1 MLQARSK
8 VKSSGRRSSNEKG
21 RKREFLRKNDDIDEE
36 ALAGAKTEIDI
47 LAPTIARDDNRSKWA
62 ATTIATKS
70 IKVLSREF
78 AANKKYRPSGF
89 TTVAYDKN
97 EPKNRYNDIICI
109 DATRVILKD
118 RPSDE
123 DYIHASWMT
132 MPDRFRYICTQGPL
146 LETLEDFWHMIFWEK
161 STVLVQLCN
170 NIEGKHEKCRQYFP
184 KSKGSTESYGPY
196 RVTNK
201 GTKAD
206 PYEDVKQTVLEV
218 KCSGRSFTVNHFAY
232 LVWPDH
238 TAPSDPAPMVGCS
251 KLCRQLAEKN
261 PITVHCSAGIGRS
274 ATFVAIDYAWQKI
287 RDNASV
293 QMVEILKD
301 LRGQRFQ
308 AIQSPIQYIFLHMC
322 LLELAV
328 EDNLIARKGKY
339 SPYLSSYQ
347 TMLRKYNKKVAA
359 AEARAEA
366 QGK

>member
-1 MLQARSK
+1 MAVLEIDKYPLLRARIK
-8 VKSSGRRSSNEKG
+8 TGQIKSEPRIRCRSG
-21 RKREFLRKNDDIDEE
+21 
-36 ALAGAKTEIDI
+36 KTEIDI
-47 LAPTIARDDNRSKWA
+47 PAPTIARDDNRSKWA

-118 RPSDE
+118 RPPDE

-132 MPDRFRYICTQGPL
+132 MPDRFR
-146 LETLEDFWHMIFWEK
+146 K
-161 STVLVQLCN
+161 A
-170 NIEGKHEKCRQYFP
+170 KCRQYFP

-238 TAPSDPAPMVGCS
+238 TAPSDPAPMVGCL

-274 ATFVAIDYAWQKI
+274 ATFVAIDYAWQKNQRQSFCADG
-287 RDNASV
+287 RDS
-293 QMVEILKD
+293 E
-301 LRGQRFQ
+301 RFEGPTFPGYTVSHTIHFPSYVP
-308 AIQSPIQYIFLHMC
+308 AR
-322 LLELAV
+322 
-328 EDNLIARKGKY
+328 DNLIARKGKY